1 MTDVALVTGG
11 AGFIGSHLVSD
22 LLAHGVEVRVLDD
35 LSRGSKANLAAA
47 GAADCE
53 LVEESVCDDAA
64 VHRAVKGA
72 RWVYHLA
79 AIPSVVESVAQPA
92 RTNAINVGGTLH
104 VLDAARASGVE
115 RVVFAASC
123 AAYGDD
129 SELPKREDMRLRPT
143 SPYALQK
150 ITSENY
156 CRLYSS
162 LYGLDAVSLRFFNV
176 YGPRQDPYSDYAA
189 VVPRF
194 ALAAVRDEVLR
205 VYGDGEQTRDFVH
218 VTDVARACRLT
229 AVANDVAGE
238 VFNVACGRPVSINE
252 LVAGVSDGVGRPLD
266 VERLP
271 ERAGEVR
278 HSVAD
283 ISKTASELGFEAE
296 IGLKEGLGRTVESFA
311 LDDVSA
317 AGGLVEPI
325 RHANQ
330 GRKAR

>member
-1 MTDVALVTGG
+1 MSDVALVTGG

-22 LLAHGVEVRVLDD
+22 LLAQGVEVRVLDD
-35 LSRGSKANLAAA
+35 LSRGSTANLAAA
-47 GAADCE
+47 GAAGCE
-53 LVEESVCDDAA
+53 LVEVSVCDDAA

-72 RWVYHLA
+72 RWIYHLA
-79 AIPSVVESVAQPA
+79 AIPSVVESVTQPA
-92 RTNAINVGGTLH
+92 RTNASNVEGTLH
-104 VLDAARASGVE
+104 VLDAARACGVE

-129 SELPKREDMRLRPT
+129 PEIPKREDMGLRPT

-150 ITSENY
+150 ITCENY

-162 LYGLDAVSLRFFNV
+162 LYGLDAVALRFFNV

-194 ALAAVRDEVLR
+194 VLAAVRDEAVR

-218 VTDVARACRLT
+218 VADVARACRL
-229 AVANDVAGE
+229 AAQANDVAGE
-238 VFNVACGRPVSINE
+238 VFNVACGRAISINE
-252 LVAGVSDGVGRPLD
+252 LVAGVGGSVGRSLD

-271 ERAGEVR
+271 ERVGEVR

-296 IGLKEGLGRTVESFA
+296 IGLKEGLRRTVESFA
-311 LDDVSA
+311 ADDVSV
-317 AGGLVEPI
+317 AGGLAERI
-325 RHANQ
+325 MHANQ